1 MWRAVPRL
9 IEVLSRRKLRRIPA
23 QVLYFGTI
31 AGNFC
36 AKQNVILETQVQLS
50 TGSEPQRTEVGPR
63 RTLMW
68 NAKAMLRRIVVLVL
82 GVLPL
87 LLLVRVASGM
97 IP

>member
-1 MWRAVPRL
+1 
-9 IEVLSRRKLRRIPA
+9 
-23 QVLYFGTI
+23 
-31 AGNFC
+31 
-36 AKQNVILETQVQLS
+36 
-50 TGSEPQRTEVGPR
+50 
-63 RTLMW
+63 MW